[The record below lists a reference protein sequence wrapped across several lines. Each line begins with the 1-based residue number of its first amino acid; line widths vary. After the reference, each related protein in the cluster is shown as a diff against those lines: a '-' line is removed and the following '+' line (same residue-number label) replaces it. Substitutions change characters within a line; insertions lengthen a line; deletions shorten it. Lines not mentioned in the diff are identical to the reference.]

1 MAKKILV
8 VDDSPEVVKAIQNTL
23 HKNGYET
30 STATNGEQALKAVAA
45 EKPDLIFLDLVL
57 PRIDG
62 WRVCQKLKTDP
73 LYKDI
78 PIVMLSGLIDE
89 EYGKQGVEA
98 GDAFLGKPI
107 DSEKLIATV
116 KTLLREA

>member
-1 MAKKILV
+1 MAKRILV
-8 VDDSPEVVKAIQNTL
+8 VDDSPDVVKIIQNTL
-23 HKNGYET
+23 HENGYET
-30 STATNGEQALKAVAA
+30 LAATNGEEALKIAMA

-62 WRVCQKLKTDP
+62 WRVCQKLKTDS
-73 LYKDI
+73 LYKHI

-89 EYGKQGVEA
+89 EYGKQEIES

-107 DSEKLIATV
+107 DSQKLIATV
-116 KTLLREA
+116 KTLLKEA